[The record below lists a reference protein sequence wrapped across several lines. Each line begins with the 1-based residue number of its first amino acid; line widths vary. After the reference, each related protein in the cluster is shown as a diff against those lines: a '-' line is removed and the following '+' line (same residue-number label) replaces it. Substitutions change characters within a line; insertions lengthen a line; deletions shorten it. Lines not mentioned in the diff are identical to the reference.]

1 MVKKLSVLILV
12 SLVLVGCN
20 SKSYT
25 EAVQTSL
32 AQPLPKASTHHKQ
45 MYRYYVPPAVGIKT
59 TNQNST
65 IFLIEGHDVLMNL
78 SISDIV
84 SKQYYEDE
92 NLADQSALDVEFNY
106 RGSYFD
112 AHQVSQ
118 SFDMNIHR
126 LSNGELAIFLDNRLI
141 SMIAVIPEVSA
152 PLVIE
157 TMITIMKSVDV
168 NTEQV
173 IATYSTK
180 EIIEKDATFSEFFEQ
195 VPPETGTLQDMYEQ
209 MDPERNLNP

>member
-1 MVKKLSVLILV
+1 MVKKLSVLMLT
-12 SLVLVGCN
+12 LLLLVGCN

-25 EAVQTSL
+25 DSVQTSL
-32 AQPLPKASTHHKQ
+32 AQPLSRASTHHKQ
-45 MYRYYVPPAVGIKT
+45 MYRYYVPPSVGVKT

-65 IFLIEGHDVLMNL
+65 IFLIENHEVLMNL

-84 SKQYYEDE
+84 SKQYYEE
-92 NLADQSALDVEFNY
+92 EGSLDQAPLDVEFNY

-112 AHQVSQ
+112 ANKESQ

-126 LSNGELAIFLDNRLI
+126 LSNDELAIFLDNHLV
-141 SMIAVIPEVSA
+141 SMITVIPEVSA
-152 PLVIE
+152 SLVIE

-173 IATYSTK
+173 VATYSTK

-209 MDPERNLNP
+209 MDPERNLNQ